1 MWLEPRH
8 GDGMSPSPAPTRG
21 RPARGG
27 LVAKGH
33 THGLPSSLSWKR
45 GERQAWPWHP
55 VWSALGDPARVGPEL
70 GRGVPGV
77 TYQDSQREDP
87 GGPS

>member
-1 MWLEPRH
+1 MNQGMGMECPHEPRTNE
-8 GDGMSPSPAPTRG
+8 GTDQPE
-21 RPARGG
+21 GG
-27 LVAKGH
+27 SWLRETH
-33 THGLPSSLSWKR
+33 TR

-55 VWSALGDPARVGPEL
+55 IWSALGDPARVGPEL